1 MRILSFKYGL
11 KLQMQKEAR
20 QKAKKKVDN
29 NETCSYQ
36 VQLSSLNIWE

>member
-1 MRILSFKYGL
+1 
-11 KLQMQKEAR
+11 MQKEAR